1 MKRQRLLRAV
11 VIATACLAVSVLANL
26 PAPAPTLWPALAKD
40 LTVETQSRTVHLV
53 DRPLVTAQGA
63 EVNFVSGLIAKQP
76 ILLSFT
82 FTGCVQL
89 CPPSDVIMDVIAQR
103 LGKDGLQ
110 HLKLVTL
117 TLDPLTDS
125 PEHLRRERADQMHR
139 DRIFLSGDPANV
151 WSVLEGLRV
160 QPGPN
165 QDHDIQFLL
174 IGTGGRDIR
183 TVAGLPEPEDL
194 IAVLS
199 TLR

>member
-26 PAPAPTLWPALAKD
+26 PSPAPTLWPALAKD
-40 LTVETQSRTVHLV
+40 LTVETQPRTVHLV
-53 DRPLVTAQGA
+53 DRRLVTAQGA

-89 CPPSDVIMDVIAQR
+89 CPPSDVIMDVVAQR

-139 DRIFLSGDPANV
+139 DRIFLSGEPANV

-174 IGTGGRDIR
+174 IGTGGRDVR

>member
-11 VIATACLAVSVLANL
+11 VIATACLAASVLANL

-40 LTVETQSRTVHLV
+40 LTVETQPRTVHLV
-53 DRPLVTAQGA
+53 DRRLVTAQGA

-89 CPPSDVIMDVIAQR
+89 CPPSDVIMDVVAQR
-103 LGKDGLQ
+103 LGKDRLQ
-110 HLKLVTL
+110 RLKLVTL

-139 DRIFLSGDPANV
+139 DRIFLSGEPANV

-174 IGTGGRDIR
+174 IGTGGRDVR

>member
-1 MKRQRLLRAV
+1 MTPRRSLRTAAV
-11 VIATACLAVSVLANL
+11 TAAFGMAASVLAPV
-26 PAPAPTLWPALAKD
+26 PALRPTLAKD
-40 LTVETQSRTVHLV
+40 LTVETQPRSVHLV
-53 DRPLVTAQGA
+53 DRRLVTAQGV
-63 EVNFVSGLIAKQP
+63 EVNFVSDLIAKQP

-89 CPPSDVIMDVIAQR
+89 CPPSDVIMDVVAQR
-103 LGKDGLQ
+103 MEKDGLQ
-110 HLKLVTL
+110 RLKLVTL
-117 TLDPLTDS
+117 TLDPLTDT

-139 DRIFLSGDPANV
+139 DRIFLSGDPTNV

-174 IGTGGRDIR
+174 IGTGGRDVR

-194 IAVLS
+194 IAALS
-199 TLR
+199 SLQ

>member
-1 MKRQRLLRAV
+1 MTQRRFIRAAA
-11 VIATACLAVSVLANL
+11 VISICMAGGMLAPESG
-26 PAPAPTLWPALAKD
+26 LWPEARAKD
-40 LTVETQSRTVHLV
+40 LAVETQPPTVHLI
-53 DRPLVTAQGA
+53 DRRLVTAQGA

-89 CPPSDVIMDVIAQR
+89 CPPSDIIMDLVAQR
-103 LGKDGLQ
+103 LGKDGLRRW
-110 HLKLVTL
+110 KLVTL
-117 TLDPLTDS
+117 TLDPLTDT

-174 IGTGGRDIR
+174 IGTGGRDVR
-183 TVAGLPEPEDL
+183 TIAGLPEPDDL
-194 IAVLS
+194 ITALS
-199 TLR
+199 TVR